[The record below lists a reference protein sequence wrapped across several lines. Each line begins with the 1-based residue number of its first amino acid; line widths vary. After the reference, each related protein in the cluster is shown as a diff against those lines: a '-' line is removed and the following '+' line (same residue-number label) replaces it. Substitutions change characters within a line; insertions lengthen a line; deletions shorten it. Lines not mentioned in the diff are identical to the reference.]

1 MVSTVR
7 STPFLMS
14 SKWFGS
20 TETVGSSTK
29 RRNSDSYSSRC
40 ELAKDKRL
48 SRFNVVDIQI
58 LRRTVLRE
66 LARHNKANRSDT
78 TSALHSTRDC
88 ALNGISRA
96 TNPRNAA
103 STCLRRF
110 CIKLRPSPRVH
121 SKGSVLRVI
130 LASPCSDWTR
140 PGLVRTRDYQVFVL
154 GGLREKKVFCPGNTL
169 PRFCPGSSRVH
180 YRPAK

>member
-29 RRNSDSYSSRC
+29 RCSSDSYSSRC

-58 LRRTVLRE
+58 LRRVVVRD
-66 LARHNKANRSDT
+66 RGNNKAYRSYMSYRT
-78 TSALHSTRDC
+78 YCIALIPPGSH
-88 ALNGISRA
+88 
-96 TNPRNAA
+96 P
-103 STCLRRF
+103 CL
-110 CIKLRPSPRVH
+110 
-121 SKGSVLRVI
+121 G
-130 LASPCSDWTR
+130 W
-140 PGLVRTRDYQVFVL
+140 GQYRTR
-154 GGLREKKVFCPGNTL
+154 
-169 PRFCPGSSRVH
+169 
-180 YRPAK
+180 